1 MSSRFLRSLSLLE
14 AFFVALGEAAPG
26 APFLAALGA
35 RGVRGT
41 SSSSTSSLS
50 DSLSKVSCSISLR
63 PLQGCLQPL
72 LCFKKLHTTA
82 VQCAMRRLV
91 PTPDGFSCQPRAH
104 FDLGVHSQKLK
115 PRHVLPEP
123 VRGIGYGIQ
132 APIHD
137 GARDC
142 GAVLWRSGVQP
153 GRQLEL
159 AALGDHRGCC
169 AMKLAERGME

>member
-63 PLQGCLQPL
+63 PLQGCLQP
-72 LCFKKLHTTA
+72 FFGFTKLHIA
-82 VQCAMRRLV
+82 DAQ
-91 PTPDGFSCQPRAH
+91 RALGTLISTRMCLKRQAIGQL
-104 FDLGVHSQKLK
+104 DLGVDSRKRK
-115 PRHVLPEP
+115 PRRKFAQQ
-123 VRGIGYGIQ
+123 VRRVGDVGQ
-132 APIHD
+132 A
-137 GARDC
+137 
-142 GAVLWRSGVQP
+142 
-153 GRQLEL
+153 
-159 AALGDHRGCC
+159 
-169 AMKLAERGME
+169 